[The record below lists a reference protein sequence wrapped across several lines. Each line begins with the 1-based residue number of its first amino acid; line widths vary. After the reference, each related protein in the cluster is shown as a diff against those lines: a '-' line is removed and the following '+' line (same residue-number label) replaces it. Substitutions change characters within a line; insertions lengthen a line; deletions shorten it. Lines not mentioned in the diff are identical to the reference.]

1 MNRENLLFAVI
12 GLLGGFIA
20 GYVMHEQ
27 MAAVQPTLRPAGA
40 TGAPQAA
47 SGPSAPQGMPAQ
59 AEIQRLRARLEAD
72 PNDTSALLELAN
84 LNFDIQNWS
93 RARELYEKLLGL
105 KPNDPDVLT
114 DLGICLRAQGDFQG
128 ALARFRA
135 AQALSASHWH
145 SRFNEIVV
153 LAFDLKDLDLAQQ
166 KLAAL
171 EKVAPGDANL
181 ERLSAEIQKLR
192 NAS

>member
-12 GLLGGFIA
+12 GMLGGFIA

-27 MAAVQPTLRPAGA
+27 MTAVQPPLRPVGA
-40 TGAPQAA
+40 AQQSPAPAPSAA
-47 SGPSAPQGMPAQ
+47 SGMPAQ

-72 PNDTSALLELAN
+72 PNDTVAILELAN

-93 RARELYEKLLGL
+93 RARELYERLLGFQ
-105 KPNDPDVLT
+105 PGNPDVLT

-128 ALARFRA
+128 ALARFRE
-135 AQALSASHWH
+135 AQAQNATHWH

-153 LAFDLKDLDLAQQ
+153 LAFDLKDLDLAAR
-166 KLAAL
+166 KLAEL
-171 EKVAPGDANL
+171 EKSAPGDPNL
-181 ERLSAEIQKLR
+181 ARLSAELEKLR
-192 NAS
+192 AAS